1 MTESAHSTH
10 VDVRWSDF
18 DRFGHINNVS
28 YIELAQEAR
37 NIFAVE
43 EFVGRGLPVPA
54 VFVKHME
61 VDYLRPI
68 LPDTTQVRVSTV
80 VTHIGNTS
88 FTTRQSV
95 FDRNGNECAIVTCV
109 QVAVDV
115 ATSMPRPITSNEAKV
130 LQLGSGDSASNDA
143 GEQTSNS

>member
-1 MTESAHSTH
+1 MNESVHSTH

-18 DRFGHINNVS
+18 DRFGHINNVA

-68 LPDTTQVRVSTV
+68 LPDTTQVL
-80 VTHIGNTS
+80 VTTAVTRIGTTS
-88 FTTRQSV
+88 FTTRQSI

-130 LQLGSGDSASNDA
+130 LSLGAGTTPDGEADA
-143 GEQTSNS
+143 GQDS

>member
-1 MTESAHSTH
+1 MNESAHSTH

-18 DRFGHINNVS
+18 DRFGHINNVA

-68 LPDTTQVRVSTV
+68 LPDTTQVLVTTSV
-80 VTHIGNTS
+80 VRIGTTS

-95 FDRNGNECAIVTCV
+95 FDRNGNECAVVTCV

-115 ATSMPRPITSNEAKV
+115 ATSTPRPITASEVKV
-130 LQLGSGDSASNDA
+130 LQLGAPAND
-143 GEQTSNS
+143 ETSDNAD